1 MRVPGNERAFTV
13 RPAGGIP
20 FPQLVCIGASG
31 AQSQAFPVSGWAR
44 PAAALLELAR
54 APPRATVRSPGPDS
68 VAAPTA
74 PCSGTHA
81 DPRTHTCTRCHACPK
96 PGPGADPTPG
106 SHARGSHALG
116 GFAGRSGATGGR
128 GPGDPET
135 GIERRVGLGNHK
147 PCPEK
152 PEAWRPA
159 GRRRPASPGLLVAMA
174 RLWEPGRASRNGPQ
188 PVVHCSPWAKPPSPG
203 RTGWDSTARGPES
216 WWPGRRGSE
225 RLPRL
230 GEQLRRSGTKSFK

>member
-81 DPRTHTCTRCHACPK
+81 DPRTHMHTLPRLSEARPWCRP
-96 PGPGADPTPG
+96 
-106 SHARGSHALG
+106 HARGSHALG
-116 GFAGRSGATGGR
+116 GFSERSGATGGQ

-135 GIERRVGLGNHK
+135 GIERPVGLGNHK

-159 GRRRPASPGLLVAMA
+159 GRRRPGSLGLLAAIA
-174 RLWEPGRASRNGPQ
+174 RLWGPERASRDCPQ
-188 PVVHCSPWAKPPSPG
+188 PAVHCSPWAKPPSPG
-203 RTGWDSTARGPES
+203 RTGWDSAARGPES
-216 WWPGRRGSE
+216 WWPGGRGSE
-225 RLPRL
+225 LLPPA
-230 GEQLRRSGTKSFK
+230 